1 MKMTIL
7 GQLPKTLRPENS
19 RIELGEVAI
28 QLLPFHWT
36 QQSSQNDIALKS
48 HYLRKALVPTTQ
60 KPPKQ
65 DGGVRFVQQLNS
77 SSSDCHD

>member
-36 QQSSQNDIALKS
+36 QQSSQNDIPLKS
-48 HYLRKALVPTTQ
+48 HYLRKAFSNN
-60 KPPKQ
+60 PKTAET
-65 DGGVRFVQQLNS
+65 GRWRPVRSAAQFIQ
-77 SSSDCHD
+77 